1 MPVKPNSFVSRLAK
15 GDVLV
20 GTWVML
26 ARNAGILG
34 LLKSTGLGFAK
45 VDMEHTPISLEA
57 VADMAM
63 LARGMDFPLVVRP
76 PEGSRV
82 WITRLL
88 DAGVWNLYIPQ
99 IHNPDMV
106 REVVTAARHAPLG
119 NRGTFEPGPQNDYTL
134 PEEPT
139 GDLGFLNEQVH
150 LTVMLE
156 SIEAFR
162 NLDDILSI
170 EGIDAFGM
178 GPADLAQELGIY
190 GTAREP
196 DVIEEYKQRLAE
208 AAHKHGKVLEMG
220 AWSLEEGRRWVER
233 GARIITYK
241 TDTTALRDVFSGVA
255 PDFQGHMPQA
265 AE

>member
-1 MPVKPNSFVSRLAK
+1 MPVKPNAFASRLAK
-15 GDVLV
+15 GDALV

-26 ARNAGILG
+26 ARNPAVLPM
-34 LLKSTGLGFAK
+34 LKSTGLDFAK

-63 LARGMDFPLVVRP
+63 VARGLDFPLVVRP

-99 IHNPDMV
+99 IHNPDMM
-106 REVVTAARHAPLG
+106 RDIVTAARHAPLG

-134 PEEPT
+134 PDEAT
-139 GDLGFLNEQVH
+139 GDLGFLNGQVH

-162 NLDDILSI
+162 NLDDIVSI
-170 EGIDAFGM
+170 EGVDAFGM

-190 GTAREP
+190 GTPREAG
-196 DVIEEYKQRLAE
+196 VIEEYKERLAE
-208 AAHKHGKVLEMG
+208 AVLKQGKVLEMG
-220 AWSLEEGRRWVER
+220 TWSLEEGRHWVER

-255 PDFQGHMPQA
+255 RDFQSHMPKA